1 MASSLFKLEWQE
13 ACFLVL
19 EQAYK
24 GWRQNATFV
33 LFVKVWQGLI
43 SWKSWSERKRW
54 NWPRR
59 Q

>member
-24 GWRQNATFV
+24 GWRQNATFNC
-33 LFVKVWQGLI
+33 FVCEGMAEVDILEVMVREKTMELA
-43 SWKSWSERKRW
+43 
-54 NWPRR
+54 
-59 Q
+59 